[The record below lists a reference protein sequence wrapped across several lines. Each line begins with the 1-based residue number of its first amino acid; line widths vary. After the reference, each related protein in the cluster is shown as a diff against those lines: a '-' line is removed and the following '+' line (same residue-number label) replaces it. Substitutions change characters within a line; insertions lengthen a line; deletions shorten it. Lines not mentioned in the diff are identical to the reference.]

1 MRCMGMACGY
11 EQDDLATIIRGEE
24 TIFTGIYE
32 VDIYKKR
39 GFEGTMGKCV
49 KKGVIGANAAVLL

>member
-24 TIFTGIYE
+24 PIFTGIYE
-32 VDIYKKR
+32 MDIHNN
-39 GFEGTMGKCV
+39 GGL
-49 KKGVIGANAAVLL
+49 KGRWENV